1 MNFSVSSP
9 PPLRNGKSFWHCT
22 ALRPLLCPVPL
33 YKLITMHYEF
43 NSKHISVYN
52 RFSRKSHQADYKL
65 QFSSQL
71 HYSSGRPAPS
81 FPEVVKVS
89 SLFFFRISFQV
100 FSVPNI
106 CLTNPLIY
114 YCPILLQLQILPLVS
129 KTPREKLKLFL

>member
-1 MNFSVSSP
+1 MNDDKTITAAIETSNVTALLAAYRKFTSSSGATTDEFFRFITTP
-9 PPLRNGKSFWHCT
+9 TPEREEFLALY

-71 HYSSGRPAPS
+71 HYSSGRPHH
-81 FPEVVKVS
+81 
-89 SLFFFRISFQV
+89 LFR
-100 FSVPNI
+100 
-106 CLTNPLIY
+106 
-114 YCPILLQLQILPLVS
+114 
-129 KTPREKLKLFL
+129 KW